1 MSEIFLNISRYLL
14 IFMMLF
20 YVYLSYRICGIS
32 ITADSSEAQI
42 KVLKKRCLIQN
53 VLTIV
58 MFALCSVS
66 VMYHVGNFRVFAI
79 ICLEMLYM
87 IITLV
92 LYRIIYPRCS
102 GLILNNMILLLSI
115 GFLMSFRLAM
125 NNAFK
130 QFVIVIIAT
139 VISFVIPKLMQFKR
153 LFVGSRYV
161 FAIMGIILLGI
172 TLIMGKT
179 SFGANL
185 SFEIAGIAFQ
195 PSEFIKIIYVLF
207 LAGILS
213 KYPNHKGFRYV
224 IISAIFAAL
233 HVIILILSNDLGTG
247 LIFFVVYVIMLFIA
261 TGKFRYPVA
270 GVVAGSVAGVLAY
283 RYVGH
288 VRTRVIAWLDPWK
301 YIDDKG
307 YQITQSLFAIG
318 MGGLF
323 GMGFFEGAPTKIPVV
338 AKDFVFAAIAEEFG
352 LIYAICIILICFSSF
367 MGIMRVAIR
376 INDKFYKLVA
386 SGMGVLYI
394 FQCFLTIGGVTKFI
408 PSTGVTLP
416 FVSYGGSSVL
426 CSIIMFAII
435 QTVFITDSG
444 SQNIRRE
451 KKHEKEQ
458 SKEYSKK
465 APKEQS
471 GEHTKQYQKSGT
483 GEIKTHTKSR
493 EKRVNRI
500 R

>member
-20 YVYLSYRICGIS
+20 YVYLSYRICGVS
-32 ITADSSEAQI
+32 ITSGSSEIQV
-42 KVLKKRCLIQN
+42 KSLRKRCLIQN
-53 VLTIV
+53 LLTV
-58 MFALCSVS
+58 AMFALCSVS
-66 VMYHVGNFRVFAI
+66 VMYHVGDAKVFAI
-79 ICLEMLYM
+79 ISLEIIYM

-130 QFVIVIIAT
+130 QFVIVVIAT
-139 VISFVIPKLMQFKR
+139 IVSFAIPKFMQFKR
-153 LFVGSRYV
+153 FFIGSRYV
-161 FAIMGIILLGI
+161 FAVIGIILLGI
-172 TLIMGKT
+172 TLVMGKT
-179 SFGANL
+179 SFGANI

-195 PSEFIKIIYVLF
+195 PSEFIKLIYVLF

-213 KYPNHKGFRYV
+213 KYSKYENFRYV
-224 IISAIFAAL
+224 VISAVFAAL

-247 LIFFVVYVIMLFIA
+247 LIFFVVYVVMLFIA
-261 TGKFRYPVA
+261 TGKLRYPIA
-270 GVVAGSVAGVLAY
+270 GFAAGAVAGVLAY
-283 RYVGH
+283 RYVEH

-323 GMGFFEGAPTKIPVV
+323 GMGFFEGLPTKIPVV

-376 INDKFYKLVA
+376 INDSFYKLVA

-435 QTVFITDSG
+435 QTVFITDSC
-444 SQNIRRE
+444 SQNIRRD
-451 KKHEKEQ
+451 KNNEKEQ
-458 SKEYSKK
+458 SKAKSNAYAKDHSKS
-465 APKEQS
+465 EN
-471 GEHTKQYQKSGT
+471 GEVKTQTKSG
-483 GEIKTHTKSR
+483 KKSNNKVR
-493 EKRVNRI
+493 
-500 R
+500 

>member
-1 MSEIFLNISRYLL
+1 MPEIFLNILRYLL

-20 YVYLSYRICGIS
+20 YVYLCFRICGVS
-32 ITADSSEAQI
+32 ITSDSSDAQV
-42 KVLKKRCLIQN
+42 KSLRKQCLIQN
-53 VLTIV
+53 VLTIA
-58 MFALCSVS
+58 MFILCSVS
-66 VMYHVGNFRVFAI
+66 VMYHVGNSKVFTI
-79 ICLEMLYM
+79 ICLEVIYM

-130 QFVIVIIAT
+130 QFVIVVIAT
-139 VISFVIPKLMQFKR
+139 VISFIIPKLMQLKR
-153 LFVGSRYV
+153 FFVACRYV
-161 FAIMGIILLGI
+161 FAIIGIILLGI

-185 SFEIAGIAFQ
+185 SFEIGGISFQ
-195 PSEFIKIIYVLF
+195 PSEFIKLIYVIF

-213 KYPNHKGFRYV
+213 KDSKHKNFRYV
-224 IISAIFAAL
+224 VISAIFAAL

-247 LIFFVVYVIMLFIA
+247 LIFFVVYVTMLFIS
-261 TGKFRYPVA
+261 TGKLRYPIAGLVA
-270 GVVAGSVAGVLAY
+270 GAGACMLAY

-288 VRTRVIAWLDPWK
+288 VKTRVIAWLDPWK

-323 GMGFFEGAPTKIPVV
+323 GMGFFKGLPTKIPVV

-376 INDKFYKLVA
+376 VNDKFYKLVA

-394 FQCFLTIGGVTKFI
+394 FQCFLTVGGVTKFI

-416 FVSYGGSSVL
+416 FVSYGGSSIL

-435 QTVFITDSG
+435 QTVFIADSG
-444 SQNIRRE
+444 TQDIRRT
-451 KKHEKEQ
+451 KINGKGQ
-458 SKEYSKK
+458 SKYHSDTESTKVKARPETNKK
-465 APKEQS
+465 LR
-471 GEHTKQYQKSGT
+471 
-483 GEIKTHTKSR
+483 R
-493 EKRVNRI
+493 ETVRNNKNR
-500 R
+500 